1 MAVEQ
6 LSLEHLTPPAETAS
20 GAQSTVE
27 DRIVDVSDSTT
38 VVTITD
44 AGVDVLSPRDRRIL
58 ALERQWFC
66 NAGSKEAEI
75 SRQFGMTPTRYFQI
89 LEWSDRRP
97 AGHAGV
103 PAGCRPA
110 ASVAASS
117 QADPTRASPRSP
129 ELRPAAAARAP
140 GRRGWSCDTH
150 QHPAR
155 IA

>member
-6 LSLEHLTPPAETAS
+6 LSLEHLTPRAETAS
-20 GAQSTVE
+20 GAQATVE

-44 AGVDVLSPRDRRIL
+44 AVVDALSPRDRRIL

-89 LEWSDRRP
+89 LNGLIDDPRAMRESPQVVARLRRLRL
-97 AGHAGV
+97 A
-103 PAGCRPA
+103 RRR
-110 ASVAASS
+110 
-117 QADPTRASPRSP
+117 TR
-129 ELRPAAAARAP
+129 RAH
-140 GRRGWSCDTH
+140 RHVVRN
-150 QHPAR
+150 
-155 IA
+155 

>member
-20 GAQSTVE
+20 GAQSMAE

-44 AGVDVLSPRDRRIL
+44 AVVDVLSPRDRRIL

-89 LEWSDRRP
+89 LNGLIDDPRAMRESPQVVARLRRLRL
-97 AGHAGV
+97 A
-103 PAGCRPA
+103 RRR
-110 ASVAASS
+110 
-117 QADPTRASPRSP
+117 TR
-129 ELRPAAAARAP
+129 RAH
-140 GRRGWSCDTH
+140 RHVVRN
-150 QHPAR
+150 
-155 IA
+155 

>member
-44 AGVDVLSPRDRRIL
+44 AVVDVLSPRDRRIL

-89 LEWSDRRP
+89 LNGLIDDPRAMRESPQIVARLRRLRL
-97 AGHAGV
+97 A
-103 PAGCRPA
+103 RRR
-110 ASVAASS
+110 
-117 QADPTRASPRSP
+117 TR
-129 ELRPAAAARAP
+129 RAH
-140 GRRGWSCDTH
+140 RHVVRN
-150 QHPAR
+150 
-155 IA
+155 

>member
-27 DRIVDVSDSTT
+27 DRIVDVSDSATL
-38 VVTITD
+38 VTITD
-44 AGVDVLSPRDRRIL
+44 AVVDVLSPRDRRIL

-89 LEWSDRRP
+89 LNGLIDDPRAMRESPQVVARLRRLRL
-97 AGHAGV
+97 A
-103 PAGCRPA
+103 RRR
-110 ASVAASS
+110 
-117 QADPTRASPRSP
+117 TR
-129 ELRPAAAARAP
+129 RAH
-140 GRRGWSCDTH
+140 RHVVRN
-150 QHPAR
+150 
-155 IA
+155 

>member
-1 MAVEQ
+1 MEQ

-44 AGVDVLSPRDRRIL
+44 AVVDVLSPRDRRIL

-89 LEWSDRRP
+89 LNGLIDDPRAMRESPQVVARLRRLRL
-97 AGHAGV
+97 A
-103 PAGCRPA
+103 RRR
-110 ASVAASS
+110 
-117 QADPTRASPRSP
+117 TR
-129 ELRPAAAARAP
+129 RAH
-140 GRRGWSCDTH
+140 RHVVRN
-150 QHPAR
+150 
-155 IA
+155 

>member
-27 DRIVDVSDSTT
+27 DRIVDVSDSATL
-38 VVTITD
+38 VTITD
-44 AGVDVLSPRDRRIL
+44 AVVDVLSPRDRRIL

-89 LEWSDRRP
+89 LNGLIDDPRAMRESPQIVARLRRLRL
-97 AGHAGV
+97 A
-103 PAGCRPA
+103 RRR
-110 ASVAASS
+110 
-117 QADPTRASPRSP
+117 TR
-129 ELRPAAAARAP
+129 RAH
-140 GRRGWSCDTH
+140 RHVVRN
-150 QHPAR
+150 
-155 IA
+155 

>member
-44 AGVDVLSPRDRRIL
+44 AVVDVLSPRDRRIL

-89 LEWSDRRP
+89 LNGLIDDPRAMRESPQVVARLRRLRL
-97 AGHAGV
+97 A
-103 PAGCRPA
+103 RRR
-110 ASVAASS
+110 
-117 QADPTRASPRSP
+117 TR
-129 ELRPAAAARAP
+129 RAH
-140 GRRGWSCDTH
+140 RHVVRN
-150 QHPAR
+150 
-155 IA
+155 

>member
-20 GAQSTVE
+20 GEQSTVE

-44 AGVDVLSPRDRRIL
+44 AVVDVLSPRDRRIL

-89 LEWSDRRP
+89 LNGLIDDPRAMRESPQIVARLRRLRL
-97 AGHAGV
+97 A
-103 PAGCRPA
+103 RRR
-110 ASVAASS
+110 
-117 QADPTRASPRSP
+117 TR
-129 ELRPAAAARAP
+129 RAH
-140 GRRGWSCDTH
+140 RHVVRN
-150 QHPAR
+150 
-155 IA
+155 